1 MKYNVPKGKA
11 KMKIYL
17 EKEVVAV
24 NLEKLKVFYK
34 RVSKKLDRIIAETS
48 EEVMRGQSVEDLG
61 EDLDDLDD
69 GEEGEE
75 EDGEGRRVVDWRK
88 SWRMMRA
95 RVTREVMMRT
105 EARVRIRGI
114 YVSSE

>member
-1 MKYNVPKGKA
+1 MKYHVPKGKA

-75 EDGEGRRVVDWRK
+75 EDGEGEEGGGLEEELEND
-88 SWRMMRA
+88 
-95 RVTREVMMRT
+95 E
-105 EARVRIRGI
+105 
-114 YVSSE
+114 SESDEGSDDENCSEGED